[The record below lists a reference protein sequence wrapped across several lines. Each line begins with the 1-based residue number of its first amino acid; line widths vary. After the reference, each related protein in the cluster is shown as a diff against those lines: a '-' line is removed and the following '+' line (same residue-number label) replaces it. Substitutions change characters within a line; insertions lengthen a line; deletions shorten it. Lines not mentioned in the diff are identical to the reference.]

1 MTSNVFWAFLT
12 YLPELRPLSFTG
24 KKAQPTYLP
33 KNLTSHMNAPEDFA
47 NPNTIQSV
55 SYLSREKIFRNIK
68 DGSYP
73 DKNERF
79 TGYIYT
85 DLKSL
90 PVSILRPSICQIIA
104 PCIDLRL
111 NYKIIA

>member
-1 MTSNVFWAFLT
+1 
-12 YLPELRPLSFTG
+12 
-24 KKAQPTYLP
+24 
-33 KNLTSHMNAPEDFA
+33 MNAPEDFA
-47 NPNTIQSV
+47 NPNTIISS
-55 SYLSREKIFRNIK
+55 SYLSREKIFRNR
-68 DGSYP
+68 DGTYP

-111 NYKIIA
+111 NYKIIAKMEKNNFFFQNQEKPIFFLCSILYVVEQNI

>member
-1 MTSNVFWAFLT
+1 
-12 YLPELRPLSFTG
+12 
-24 KKAQPTYLP
+24 
-33 KNLTSHMNAPEDFA
+33 MNAPKDFA
-47 NPNTIQSV
+47 NANTIRSS
-55 SYLSREKIFRNIK
+55 SYLTREKIFRNIT